1 MNASTGVI
9 SGTPTVASTYSFTVT
24 ATDAVSDTGSQP
36 YSVTVISVTPTL
48 VSISPTSGTTAGGTS
63 VTLTGTNL
71 TGTSSVTFAGI
82 AATGV
87 VVDSST
93 SVTAVTPADTTGA
106 VDVVI
111 TTPGGT
117 ATLTLGYTYGIIG
130 SSFGGGTVACLG
142 GEPYMNLVAA
152 TADNSSGIQWYN
164 GSNITTNATS
174 STNGAANTV
183 SIVTTQG
190 AGSYAAT
197 VCTSYSGGSYNDWF
211 LPAEDQLN
219 CLSNNKTA
227 IGGFGA
233 TYYWSSTETNSTS
246 AFAWNFNTNV
256 SVNASKFSVVPNVRC
271 VRNF

>member
-1 MNASTGVI
+1 
-9 SGTPTVASTYSFTVT
+9 
-24 ATDAVSDTGSQP
+24 
-36 YSVTVISVTPTL
+36 
-48 VSISPTSGTTAGGTS
+48 
-63 VTLTGTNL
+63 
-71 TGTSSVTFAGI
+71 
-82 AATGV
+82 
-87 VVDSST
+87 
-93 SVTAVTPADTTGA
+93 
-106 VDVVI
+106 
-111 TTPGGT
+111 
-117 ATLTLGYTYGIIG
+117 
-130 SSFGGGTVACLG
+130 
-142 GEPYMNLVAA
+142 MNLVAA